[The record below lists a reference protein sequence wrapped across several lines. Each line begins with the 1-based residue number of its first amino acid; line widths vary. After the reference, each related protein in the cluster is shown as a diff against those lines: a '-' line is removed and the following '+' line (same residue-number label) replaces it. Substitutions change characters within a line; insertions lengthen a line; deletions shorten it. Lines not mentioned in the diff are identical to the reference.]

1 MHAANNFLARI
12 TASTLA
18 KGGKQ
23 MKLHEYA
30 QSDGLKLADLV
41 RKKEVKASELAEL
54 TLKAIEKVNPEL
66 NAVIGFIV
74 ENSTEIDESK
84 LPNGPFRG
92 VPFLIKDLVVHAAG
106 VRCDSGS
113 RLMEN
118 VVLDYDTE
126 LMARFKKAGLVTIGR
141 TNTPEFGLNVTTEP
155 VLHGPSKNPWD
166 TSKTT
171 GGSSGGSSAA
181 VAARIVPWAH
191 ANDGGGSIRI
201 PASCCGLVGLKPTRG
216 RVSLGP
222 DFAEAVLGLAVEHVV
237 TRTVRDSAAMLDAI
251 HGPAV
256 GDPYIIAP
264 PLRPYLEEVTSPP
277 GNLKIA
283 FTSTGWDGSKSDP
296 ACIQAVAETAK
307 LLESL
312 GHIVEEAAPQFN
324 YEALLNAAI
333 PAWTGWVAGA
343 VEMTRLLLGRE
354 PSAEK
359 LEATSWACYQHG
371 LKKVS
376 GLDVLSSLAVFNQV
390 NRAVGAFM
398 QGYDVLLTPTLHAP
412 PVQLGYYNA
421 NDKTLD
427 AKGWIDKLF
436 YGFAMFTG
444 LFNVTGQPAISL
456 PLHQSKAGLPIGLHF
471 VGRFGDESTLL
482 RLAGQLEKAKP
493 WIDRKPPVSI

>member
-1 MHAANNFLARI
+1 
-12 TASTLA
+12 
-18 KGGKQ
+18 

-30 QSDGLKLADLV
+30 RFDGIKLAELV
-41 RKKEVKASELAEL
+41 RSKEVKASELAEL
-54 TLKAIEKVNPEL
+54 ALQAIEKVNPEL
-66 NAVIGFIV
+66 NAVIGLIIQKSDQIKD
-74 ENSTEIDESK
+74 EN
-84 LPNGPFRG
+84 LPDGPFKG

-106 VRCDSGS
+106 VPCDSGS
-113 RLMEN
+113 RLFEN
-118 VVLDYDTE
+118 VVLDFDTE

-166 TSKTT
+166 TSKIT

-201 PASCCGLVGLKPTRG
+201 PASCCGLVGLKPSRG

-222 DFAEAVLGLAVEHVV
+222 DFAEAVLGLAVEHAV
-237 TRTVRDSAAMLDAI
+237 TRTVRDSAAMLDAV
-251 HGPAV
+251 HGAAV
-256 GDPYIIAP
+256 GDPYIIALP
-264 PLRPYLEEVTSPP
+264 SRSYLEEVSTPP

-283 FTSTGWDGSKSDP
+283 FTTTGWDGSKSDP
-296 ACIQAVAETAK
+296 ACIEAVEETAK
-307 LLESL
+307 LLETL
-312 GHIVEEAAPQFN
+312 GHKVEEAAPQFDF
-324 YEALLNAAI
+324 ESLLNAAV

-343 VEMTRLLLGRE
+343 VEMARALLGRE
-354 PSAEK
+354 PSEDK
-359 LEATSWACYQHG
+359 LEATTWACYQHG

-376 GLDVLSSLAVFNQV
+376 GLDVLNSLAVFNQI

-398 QGYDVLLTPTLHAP
+398 QEYEVILTPTLHAP
-412 PVQLGYYNA
+412 PVELGYYNA
-421 NDKTLD
+421 NDESLD

-436 YGFAMFTG
+436 CGFAMFTG

-456 PLHQSKAGLPIGLHF
+456 PLHQSEAGLPIGVHF
-471 VGRFGDESTLL
+471 AGRFGDESTLL
-482 RLAGQLEKAKP
+482 RLAGQLEQAKP

>member
-1 MHAANNFLARI
+1 ME
-12 TASTLA
+12 
-18 KGGKQ
+18 
-23 MKLHEYA
+23 LHEYA
-30 QSDGLKLADLV
+30 RFDGLKLADLV
-41 RKKEVKASELAEL
+41 RSKEVKASELAEL
-54 TLKAIEKVNPEL
+54 ALKAIEKVNPEL
-66 NAVIGFIV
+66 NAVIGLII
-74 ENSTEIDESK
+74 EGSDKIDEAN
-84 LPNGPFRG
+84 LPDGPFKG

-113 RLMEN
+113 RLFEN

-126 LMARFKKAGLVTIGR
+126 LMARFKKAGLVTLGR

-155 VLHGPSKNPWD
+155 ALHGPSKNPWE

-237 TRTVRDSAAMLDAI
+237 TRTVRDSAAMLDAV

-256 GDPYIIAP
+256 GDPFNIAP
-264 PLRPYLEEVTSPP
+264 PSRSYLEDVTSPP
-277 GNLKIA
+277 ENLKIA

-296 ACIQAVAETAK
+296 ACIEAVEETTK

-312 GHIVEEAAPQFN
+312 GHTVEEAAPQFDF
-324 YEALLNAAI
+324 EALLNAAV

-343 VEMTRLLLGRE
+343 VETARAQLGRE
-354 PSAEK
+354 PSADK

-371 LKKVS
+371 LNKVS
-376 GLDVLSSLAVFNQV
+376 GLDVITSLAVFNQT

-398 QGYDVLLTPTLHAP
+398 QEYDVLLTPTLHAP
-412 PVQLGYYNA
+412 PVELGYYNA
-421 NDKTLD
+421 NDETLD

-456 PLHQSKAGLPIGLHF
+456 PLHQSEAGLPIGLHF

-482 RLAGQLEKAKP
+482 L
-493 WIDRKPPVSI
+493 

>member
-1 MHAANNFLARI
+1 ME
-12 TASTLA
+12 
-18 KGGKQ
+18 
-23 MKLHEYA
+23 LHEYA
-30 QSDGLKLADLV
+30 QFDGLKLADLV
-41 RKKEVKASELAEL
+41 RSKEIKASELAEL
-54 TLKAIEKVNPEL
+54 ALQAIEKVNPEL
-66 NAVIGFIV
+66 NAVIGLIIEGGDKV
-74 ENSTEIDESK
+74 EDKN
-84 LPNGPFRG
+84 LPEGPFKG

-106 VRCDSGS
+106 VPCDSGS
-113 RLMEN
+113 RLFEN
-118 VVLDYDTE
+118 VVLNYDTE

-166 TSKTT
+166 TSRIT

-201 PASCCGLVGLKPTRG
+201 PASCCGLVGLKPSRG

-222 DFAEAVLGLAVEHVV
+222 DFAEAVLGLAIEHVV

-251 HGPAV
+251 NGAAV
-256 GDPYIIAP
+256 GDPYIIAQP
-264 PLRPYLEEVTSPP
+264 TRSYLEEVSSPP

-283 FTSTGWDGSKSDP
+283 FTTTGWDGSKSDP
-296 ACIQAVAETAK
+296 VCTEAVEETAK

-312 GHIVEEAAPQFN
+312 GHKVEEAAPQFDF
-324 YEALLNAAI
+324 ESLLNAAV

-343 VEMTRLLLGRE
+343 VEMARALLGRE
-354 PSAEK
+354 PSEDN
-359 LEATSWACYQHG
+359 LEATSWVCYQHG
-371 LKKVS
+371 LNKVS
-376 GLDVLSSLAVFNQV
+376 GLDVLNALAVFNQT

-398 QGYDVLLTPTLHAP
+398 QEYDVILTPTLHAP
-412 PVQLGYYNA
+412 PVELGYYNA
-421 NDKTLD
+421 NDKSLD

-456 PLHQSKAGLPIGLHF
+456 PLYESDAGLPIGLHF
-471 VGRFGDESTLL
+471 AGRFGDESTLL
-482 RLAGQLEKAKP
+482 RLAGQLEQAKP

>member
-1 MHAANNFLARI
+1 MNL
-12 TASTLA
+12 
-18 KGGKQ
+18 Q
-23 MKLHEYA
+23 EYA
-30 QSDGLKLADLV
+30 RFDGLKLAELV
-41 RKKEVKASELAEL
+41 RKKEVKAGELVELA
-54 TLKAIEKVNPEL
+54 LKAIEKVNPEL
-66 NAVIGFIV
+66 NAVIGLII
-74 ENSTEIDESK
+74 ENSSK
-84 LPNGPFRG
+84 INEANLPDGPFKG

-126 LMARFKKAGLVTIGR
+126 LMARFKKTGLVTIGR
-141 TNTPEFGLNVTTEP
+141 TNTPEFGLNVSTEP

-222 DFAEAVLGLAVEHVV
+222 DFAEAVLGLAIEHVV

-264 PLRPYLEEVTSPP
+264 PPRPYFDEVAASP

-283 FTSTGWDGSKSDP
+283 FTSTGWDKSKSDP
-296 ACIQAVAETAK
+296 VCIEAVEETAK
-307 LLESL
+307 LLGSL

-354 PSAEK
+354 PSAEN

-371 LKKVS
+371 LKNVS

-390 NRAVGAFM
+390 NRTVGAFM
-398 QGYDVLLTPTLHAP
+398 QDYDVLLTPTLPAP
-412 PVQLGYYNA
+412 PVELGYYNA

-436 YGFAMFTG
+436 FGFAKFTG
-444 LFNVTGQPAISL
+444 LFNITGQPAISL

-471 VGRFGDESTLL
+471 VGRWGDESTLI
-482 RLAGQLEKAKP
+482 RLAGQLEQAKP
-493 WIDRKPPVSI
+493 WIDRKPAVSI